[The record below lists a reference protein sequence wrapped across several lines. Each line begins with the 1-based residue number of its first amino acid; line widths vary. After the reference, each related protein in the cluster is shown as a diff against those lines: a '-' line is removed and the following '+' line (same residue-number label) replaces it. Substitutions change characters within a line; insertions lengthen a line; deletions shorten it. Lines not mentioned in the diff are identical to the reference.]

1 SPRLA
6 VNYRITGDQV
16 VRAAVSRTARRP
28 TAFERRSDM
37 RIHDANT
44 GLLLERRYQT
54 PAQLREEKI
63 TAYELGYL
71 AELPRWRSSIDL
83 RLFEEKAASLISY
96 ALRSATD
103 DHLDGHALE
112 AGNNAVATVRGAE
125 VAATWR
131 PALTTWLTLNYA
143 HLDI

>member
-1 SPRLA
+1 WHASARWLFNAGLMVEDGSYVGTLASPRLA

-83 RLFEEKAASLISY
+83 RLFEEK
-96 ALRSATD
+96 
-103 DHLDGHALE
+103 
-112 AGNNAVATVRGAE
+112 
-125 VAATWR
+125 
-131 PALTTWLTLNYA
+131 
-143 HLDI
+143 